1 MHKKIFS
8 FVILLLIGKISFS
21 QSIDAIINAGEV
33 ERIEKILSSDDMQGR
48 RVFTPGI
55 DKAADFIVDEFKKAG
70 LKPWK
75 GDSYFQSFSMIKNKF
90 ISASGQL
97 NGAPLNERNI
107 VGITQKTDLSITE
120 SSGYQKIKVGAKDT
134 LF

>member
-21 QSIDAIINAGEV
+21 QSIDGIINAGEV

-48 RVFTPGI
+48 RVGTPGI
-55 DKAADFIVDEFKKAG
+55 EKAADFIVSEFKKAG

-75 GDSYFQSFSMIKNKF
+75 GDSYFQEFSLQKKTF
-90 ISASGQL
+90 VSASGQL
-97 NGAPLNERNI
+97 NGTALN
-107 VGITQKTDLSITE
+107 
-120 SSGYQKIKVGAKDT
+120 
-134 LF
+134 